1 MSNRKMGNE
10 TERRFLVRGEAWRKF
25 AKEEVEYR
33 QGYLSLDPDRN
44 VRIRA
49 SADDAVITIK
59 GKRQGLTRSEF
70 EYPISL
76 EDASLLLFEVCQKP
90 LIYKTRFTIPANQQK
105 WEVDEYQNENQG
117 LTIAELEL
125 RRNGRI
131 SKPDWIGEEISG
143 DERFSNAALVEH
155 PTGPGAAAWSGR
167 QNFTCGIV
175 NRFQKDF
182 PAACMS
188 NSIWRSPS
196 LLIARNRLMRGF
208 TKRGSA

>member
-105 WEVDEYQNENQG
+105 WEVDGIPE
-117 LTIAELEL
+117 
-125 RRNGRI
+125 R
-131 SKPDWIGEEISG
+131 KPRAHHS
-143 DERFSNAALVEH
+143 R
-155 PTGPGAAAWSGR
+155 TGAAPKRSHFKTRMDWR
-167 QNFTCGIV
+167 
-175 NRFQKDF
+175 RDF
-182 PAACMS
+182 RRRA
-188 NSIWRSPS
+188 
-196 LLIARNRLMRGF
+196 LQ
-208 TKRGSA
+208 